1 MRHTLTPFILL
12 GLTCLSFTTG
22 CPTENNANNEEDNN
36 TNNLVKDETP
46 DTSMMDATRDEVK
59 DVVKDETVIVGEDVT
74 PDVVEDDTQDE
85 VADEEVDEG
94 TTPTSGW
101 VKRSVPCFSGIPFI
115 ALHFDA
121 VNGYMGCGESAQ
133 GAGLFVTTD
142 KGQTWESARKFSAT
156 RVVDVRRG
164 PDGKLY
170 GAGHDTLDGFRAWE
184 IDDSNPTPN
193 GLKLVGVF
201 RPETAL
207 AANKVARAQNI
218 AVTADGQMLVDSSL
232 NRAAGYLPGPGQP
245 WQELE
250 YLGEGGTSRFLT
262 RVHAFDNQFYG
273 VGSTISTI
281 AEVHLPSKT
290 EGAPIFT
297 TVNPLARRSAEL
309 MEFHMWSA
317 TKMIAVGVN
326 VSDNFPLILIGEGD
340 LYDKDNWRQV
350 EVFDSGIEYK
360 GNIRGMAVKGDTIVV
375 VGGKIPT
382 SKGGFMLRSEDAG
395 ETWTDITPTTQGKVN
410 RLWNVWMW
418 DNGDLF
424 AAGEQGGWF
433 YKK

>member
-1 MRHTLTPFILL
+1 MQRTLIPFVLL
-12 GLTCLSFTTG
+12 SLACLSFATG
-22 CPTENNANNEEDNN
+22 CPAENN
-36 TNNLVKDETP
+36 TNNSNNDDNNPVEDVTP
-46 DTSMMDATRDEVK
+46 DTTKTDSSKDEAK
-59 DVVKDETVIVGEDVT
+59 DTVKDETVTVDESKDVAQ
-74 PDVVEDDTQDE
+74 DDTKDE
-85 VADEEVDEG
+85 AVDEATDEG

-101 VKRSVPCFSGIPFI
+101 TKRTIPCFSGIPYI

-121 VNGYMGCGESAQ
+121 VNGYMGCGEATT
-133 GAGLFVTTD
+133 GAGLFVTQD
-142 KGQTWESARKFSAT
+142 KGQTWESARKFSST
-156 RVVDVRRG
+156 RVIDVRRG

-170 GAGHDTLDGFRAWE
+170 GAGKDTLDGFRAFE
-184 IDDSNPTPN
+184 IDDTNPTPN

-201 RPETAL
+201 RPETTSAFK
-207 AANKVARAQNI
+207 KVERGQN
-218 AVTADGQMLVDSSL
+218 VVLTADGQMLVDSSL
-232 NRAAGYLPGPGQP
+232 NRTAAYRSSPTAA
-245 WQELE
+245 WDELE
-250 YLGEGGTSRFLT
+250 YVGEGETSKFIT
-262 RVHAFDNQFYG
+262 RIRSFDNKFYG

-290 EGAPIFT
+290 EGSPFFT

-309 MEFHMWSA
+309 QEFHMWSA

-340 LYDKDNWRQV
+340 LYDSANWRQV
-350 EVFDSGIEYK
+350 EIFDSGIEYK